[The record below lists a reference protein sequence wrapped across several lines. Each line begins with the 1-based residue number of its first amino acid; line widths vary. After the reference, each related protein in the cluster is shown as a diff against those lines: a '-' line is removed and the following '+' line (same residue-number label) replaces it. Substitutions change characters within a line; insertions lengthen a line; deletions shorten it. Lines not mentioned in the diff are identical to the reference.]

1 MIQFG
6 QVLGVEVIFAV
17 LLAHCLPTGVAMN
30 VYNEYVWGPNLKS
43 TQSNYTGWQ
52 KNRLHTITTSPVS
65 LQEIQDIWRLL
76 LRGGAGGVDQRLY
89 PTSSPGS
96 YWSSL

>member
-76 LRGGAGGVDQRLY
+76 LRGGAGGD
-89 PTSSPGS
+89 
-96 YWSSL
+96 WSETISHI